1 MAEFDRPSAETL
13 NAGDPLDRV
22 AESAQG
28 WHRIQLAALGF
39 IGFCGLF
46 WDGGNVAHLRGVPE
60 LLMVLVALAFVLA
73 IVAIFVVG
81 RVAHPF
87 NAPAETTGTDRETVT
102 RQARQ
107 LRTGI
112 RMTYVAVALVVAA
125 TLSVWLPASTGDGA
139 VVMVD
144 LDGQAWCGQLVEAP
158 LGEARLESAQ
168 DARVISLDLDHLAL
182 LRPVGGC

>member
-1 MAEFDRPSAETL
+1 MAEFDRPSAEDL
-13 NAGDPLDRV
+13 NAADPLERV

-46 WDGGNVAHLRGVPE
+46 WDGGNVAGLRGVPE
-60 LLMVLVALAFVLA
+60 LLMGLVALAFVLA

-87 NAPAETTGTDRETVT
+87 GSPADTTGTDREAVA
-102 RQARQ
+102 RQVRQ

-125 TLSVWLPASTGDGA
+125 TLSVWLPVSADDGA

-144 LDGQAWCGQLVEAP
+144 FEGQAWCGQLVEAP
-158 LGEARLESAQ
+158 VGEARLDSPQHPDE
-168 DARVISLDLDHLAL
+168 VSLDLDSLAL
-182 LRPVGGC
+182 LRPVDGC